1 MEETKKQEGTQEA
14 GQPLTGEQVGEV
26 AGGDGSCTSSVTVTV
41 PGIGTISGSGSSP
54 GDALINVYDGMVDA
68 TSHVIETVAKAIKP
82 S

>member
-26 AGGDGSCTSSVTVTV
+26 AGGDGTSCGSTVVVSANPSVTNTA
-41 PGIGTISGSGSSP
+41 GNP
-54 GDALINVYDGMVDA
+54 GDALIGIYDGMVDA
-68 TSHVIETVAKAIKP
+68 TSHVIETVAKAIKQ